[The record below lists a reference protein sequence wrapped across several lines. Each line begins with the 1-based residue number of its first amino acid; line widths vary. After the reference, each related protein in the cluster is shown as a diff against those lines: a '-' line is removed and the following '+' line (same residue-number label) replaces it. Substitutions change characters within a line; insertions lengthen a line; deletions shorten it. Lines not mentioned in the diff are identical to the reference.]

1 MKKVVIDT
9 GVVVSALLKKE
20 GTSRKSLMRALNNC
34 LPLLAT
40 DTFNE
45 LNEVL
50 NRPKFASF
58 FSTEDKLAIIAL
70 MLERCEWV
78 EVTSNVLA
86 CRDKNDNMLLNL
98 ALDGRADILLTR
110 DPDLLMLNPF
120 QGIPILNP
128 AEFIQWLE
136 ERDR

>member
-1 MKKVVIDT
+1 M
-9 GVVVSALLKKE
+9 VVSALLKKE
-20 GTSRKSLMRALNNC
+20 GTSRKSLMQALNNC

-70 MLERCEWV
+70 MLERCQWV

-98 ALDGRADILLTR
+98 VLDGGADILLTR

-128 AEFIQWLE
+128 AEFIHWLD
-136 ERDR
+136 ERDISSSGRNR